1 MYMKSNNDRS
11 KTINRKTTKSY
22 HHHDPLLL
30 KIADISIEALKQD
43 ESHRLP
49 VYNCKLKICLTLAIG
64 L

>member
-1 MYMKSNNDRS
+1 MKSKNDRS

-30 KIADISIEALKQD
+30 KIADIPVLRLKKQD